1 MNQEGKEYRKKLEK
15 LIFELIKLHTEL
27 NVKTL
32 DPEKVNDYI
41 LKILYLALK
50 DIPKIPEAHAGGMF
64 FSVRHNYLPELKK
77 FSRFLDEQIQ
87 VIQEYKK
94 HKGGIG

>member
-1 MNQEGKEYRKKLEK
+1 MKEGTKYRHELEK

-32 DPEKVNDYI
+32 DPQKVNDYI

-50 DIPKIPEAHAGGMF
+50 DIPKIPEADTIGMF
-64 FSVRHNYLPELKK
+64 FSVRQNYLPELKK
-77 FSRFLDEQIQ
+77 FKTFLDKQIQ
-87 VIQEYKK
+87 AVQEYKK